1 MDLELKLD
9 FSSIYVYMYVQTYRV
24 QKGCFSSNKN
34 HHNYYIVYVNQHYV
48 STMIDGGE
56 LNVRCDLVLFTPV
69 NLCTLVIRF
78 KCLCRNLGHHDYC
91 LVSVR

>member
-1 MDLELKLD
+1 MELELKLD
-9 FSSIYVYMYVQTYRV
+9 FSSIYVYMYKPIEFRKDVFHQI
-24 QKGCFSSNKN
+24 KIIIP
-34 HHNYYIVYVNQHYV
+34 NYHIVYVNQHYV
-48 STMIDGGE
+48 SSIIDRGE
-56 LNVRCDLVLFTPV
+56 IKVRCDLVLFTPV